1 MWKCRFVRWLR
12 TQPWTR
18 IGQKWQQY
26 YGERFRSWRAQ
37 REPDTNLPFPYNN
50 PVLLNN
56 FEENKKMA
64 EPDHEAYW
72 REQQRIL
79 DLKHMYSKA
88 KLLQGYP
95 WADFLTL
102 IP

>member
-1 MWKCRFVRWLR
+1 MWLR
-12 TQPWTR
+12 RQPWTR
-18 IGQKWQQY
+18 ICQKQQQY

-37 REPDTNLPFPYNN
+37 REPETNLPFPYNN
-50 PVLLNN
+50 AVLLNA
-56 FEENKKMA
+56 FEENKRMA
-64 EPDHEAYW
+64 KPDREAYW

-79 DLKHMYSKA
+79 DYKYAYAKV
-88 KLLQGYP
+88 KLLKGYP